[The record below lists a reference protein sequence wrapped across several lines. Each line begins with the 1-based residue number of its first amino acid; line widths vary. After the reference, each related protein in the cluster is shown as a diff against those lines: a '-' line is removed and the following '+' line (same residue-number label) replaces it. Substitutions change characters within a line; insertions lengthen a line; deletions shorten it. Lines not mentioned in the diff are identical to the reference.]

1 MWAFRIYHT
10 FLNPPVQYNIC
21 KNLHELYHLLLQVYN
36 LPFPTYVVLDLF
48 PLMQR
53 PSSFTLIAAEHSAGW
68 MHHSWYWI
76 FLLVKKK
83 MGCVDDV
90 YFGDEGLVCPHGQ
103 ETLDW
108 TWGKA
113 HMTCRWPG
121 WSSGLYLPNTPR
133 CHRVVEPVYRCQ
145 ELPGSWHSKRV
156 RDTSSPPA
164 FSHCLVPV
172 QVLCFPFSSLCP
184 FTAWNQ
190 CCFIK

>member
-10 FLNPPVQYNIC
+10 LLNPPVQYNIC

-83 MGCVDDV
+83 NGLCWWCV
-90 YFGDEGLVCPHGQ
+90 FWWWGAGLSTRAGDTGLDLRQGPYDLQVAWLVIRAVPAQHSSLSPSCRTCIQVPRTPRVLTQQACPGHIQ
-103 ETLDW
+103 S
-108 TWGKA
+108 
-113 HMTCRWPG
+113 TCLFSLSCA
-121 WSSGLYLPNTPR
+121 SSGPL
-133 CHRVVEPVYRCQ
+133 
-145 ELPGSWHSKRV
+145 
-156 RDTSSPPA
+156 
-164 FSHCLVPV
+164 FSVFLNVSFYSMES
-172 QVLCFPFSSLCP
+172 VLFY
-184 FTAWNQ
+184 
-190 CCFIK
+190 